1 MYAPV
6 HKKQKSKIVIMKK
19 ILIVLFGLGIVSL
32 YFSCN
37 EDSNPMPTLQEEMHI
52 SQIAGASSI
61 EAVHVQDLP
70 PAIAGYVRMN
80 HAPLEIDLAFH
91 AAPHGYEVF
100 LENGLCLFFDENGE
114 HLNHDGMH
122 GDMGNHHG
130 GGDPGVNFCL
140 AGDTL
145 DVADLP
151 QAAINH
157 VNASYPG
164 ATVLTVVVKPS
175 GNFAVEISNG
185 DILMF
190 SPAGD
195 FFHLCDMQGTG
206 GHGHGH
212 GMMGDPG
219 WHCDPAGTMGSG
231 GHGHGGQMGS
241 GHSHGNHGGM
251 GGHHGNM
258 GNHSGPNEPCWGGT
272 DIEIAN
278 LPAAIPAYVNA
289 NHPDATIE
297 HAMQAYNHNYFL
309 RLSDCARLVFDE
321 NGNVLFDSGD

>member
-52 SQIAGASSI
+52 SQIAGASSV

-130 GGDPGVNFCL
+130 GGDHGINFCL

-145 DVADLP
+145 EVAALP
-151 QAAINH
+151 QDVIDYITANH
-157 VNASYPG
+157 SGAS
-164 ATVLTVVVKPS
+164 VVTVVVKPS
-175 GNFAVEISNG
+175 GNLAVEISTG

-190 SPAGD
+190 GPNGD
-195 FFHLCDMQGTG
+195 YFHDCDMQATG

-212 GMMGDPG
+212 GNIGNPG
-219 WHCDPAGTMGSG
+219 WHCDPDGGMGG
-231 GHGHGGQMGS
+231 GHGGPMG
-241 GHSHGNHGGM
+241 HGNHGGM
-251 GGHHGNM
+251 D
-258 GNHSGPNEPCWGGT
+258 NHSGPGEHCWGGT
-272 DIEIAN
+272 SISIDD
-278 LPAAIPAYVNA
+278 LPTAITTYIND
-289 NHPDATIE
+289 NHADATIE
-297 HAMQAYNHNYFL
+297 HVMQTFNNNYFL

-321 NGNVLFDSGD
+321 DGNILFDSGD